1 MEHSRTGDGTIK
13 SVGTGMDILE
23 LLREGGGRTVSEI
36 AEELAVSNSTA
47 HRYLKTLYE
56 REYVVK
62 ESGMYKI
69 GLRFMQHG
77 LQAKNRYDGIDMIQR
92 KVHELADETGERSQF
107 MTAEH
112 GKTVCLCHSMGRR
125 AVQLKMEIGER
136 VPLHAI
142 SLGKTILAERSD
154 EEIEQYIENYQL
166 TALTEHTITDSE
178 ELWAEIEAT
187 RERGYGTNKHE
198 YVDQIHAAAVPV
210 YRPDDSLHGAL
221 GVAGPHHR
229 MDQDRLETEIVEL
242 LQGTATEIKLNLEY
256 NG

>member
-1 MEHSRTGDGTIK
+1 MAQGEADNGTIK

-23 LLREGGGRTVSEI
+23 LLRERGGQTVSEI

-47 HRYLKTLYE
+47 HRYLKTLHD

-62 ESGMYKI
+62 ESGTYKI

-77 LQAKNRYDGIDMIQR
+77 LQAKNRYDGIEMIQR
-92 KVHELADETGERSQF
+92 KVDELADETGERSQF

-112 GKTVCLCHSMGRR
+112 GKAVCLCHSMGSR
-125 AVQLKMEIGER
+125 AVQLKMQIGER

-142 SLGKTILAERSD
+142 SLGKAILAERSD
-154 EEIEQYIENYQL
+154 EAVERYIENYEL
-166 TALTEHTITDSE
+166 AALTEHTVTDPD
-178 ELWAEIEAT
+178 ELRAEIETT

-210 YRPDDSLHGAL
+210 YRPDGNLHGAL

-229 MDQDRLETEIVEL
+229 MDQDRLETEVVDL
-242 LQGTATEIKLNLEY
+242 LRGTATEIKLNLEY